1 MPDIAKINAV
11 AIADIEKVDGILA
24 ANIEKVNGLTFPSAA
39 GFLLDTYSNAEAAF
53 SVRRLYSLYTGACM
67 RVRRDSDNVEAD
79 VGFDASD
86 EFSLTSPISATSNGL
101 SYTDFAD
108 FIGHG
113 GTPANGLVRYW
124 YDQSQSGGTGSGNDA
139 GVAGGVRQPKIYD
152 SSTGIIEEGSVGFEK
167 PALNFDGTNH
177 LLYPW
182 TSGTN
187 IYYSF
192 FTVRQFANSA
202 GLGIGAQSEASYIAD
217 VYQNNSAYT
226 LQFGWNGSSPNDP
239 TNTDYLLYRKD
250 GAAAFTSLTTRAQY
264 GAAFYTGNQ
273 NLMGFL
279 TDGSPNSTT
288 STQIIIG
295 SYTGPALFVTGNIQE
310 FIMFQSTTSN
320 ESSNATGIETDING
334 HFNIY

>member
-1 MPDIAKINAV
+1 MAIGDV
-11 AIADIEKVDGILA
+11 AKVDGLAKASIL
-24 ANIEKVNGLTFPSAA
+24 NIDGVAVPSA
-39 GFLLDTYSNAEAAF
+39 GFLLDTYANAEAAF

-67 RVRRDSDNVEAD
+67 RVRRDSDNVEGD
-79 VGFDASD
+79 VGFDSND

-113 GTPANGLVRYW
+113 GTPANGFVRYW
-124 YDQSQSGGTGSGNDA
+124 YDQSQAGATGSGNDA
-139 GVAGGVRQPKIYD
+139 GIAGSVRQPQIYD
-152 SSTGIIEEGSVGFEK
+152 SSTGIIEEGAVGFEK
-167 PALNFDGTNH
+167 PALNFDGSDH
-177 LLYPW
+177 FKYPC
-182 TSGTN
+182 TFGTN

-192 FTVRQFANSA
+192 FTVRQFANST
-202 GLGIGAQSEASYIAD
+202 GMGIGADFDGSYIAD
-217 VYQNNSAYT
+217 LYQNNSAYS
-226 LQFGWNGSSPNDP
+226 LQAGFNGSSPNDP

-264 GAAFYTGNQ
+264 GAAFFTGNQ

-288 STQIIIG
+288 ATDIIIG
-295 SYTGPALFVTGNIQE
+295 SFAGPALFITGKIQE

-320 ESSNATGIETDING
+320 ESSNATGIEDDING

>member
-1 MPDIAKINAV
+1 MASV
-11 AIADIEKVDGILA
+11 AEID
-24 ANIEKVNGLTFPSAA
+24 GLTIPSP
-39 GFLLDTYSNAEAAF
+39 LLDTYANAEAAF

-67 RVRRDSDNVEAD
+67 RVRRDSDNIEAD
-79 VGFDASD
+79 IGFDTNN
-86 EFSLTSPISATSNGL
+86 EFGLTSPVSNATSGT
-101 SYTDFAD
+101 YTDFAD

-113 GTPANGLVRYW
+113 TGSAANGFVRTW
-124 YDQSQSGGTGSGNDA
+124 YDQSQAGGTGSGNDA
-139 GVAGGVRQPKIYD
+139 EATASVRQAKIYD
-152 SSTGIIEEGSVGFEK
+152 SSTGIIEEGAVGFEK
-167 PALNFDGTNH
+167 PALSFDGTRH
-177 LLYPW
+177 FLYPA
-182 TSGTN
+182 TFATN

-202 GLGIGAQSEASYIAD
+202 AVGIGAQSEASYIAD

-226 LQFGWNGSSPNDP
+226 LQLGWNGSSPNDP

-279 TDGSPNSTT
+279 TDGAPTSSTAT
-288 STQIIIG
+288 EVIIG
-295 SYTGPALFVTGNIQE
+295 SYTGPALFVNGNIQE

-320 ESSNATGIETDING
+320 ESSNASGIETDING
-334 HFNIY
+334 FFNIY

>member
-1 MPDIAKINAV
+1 MASV
-11 AIADIEKVDGILA
+11 AEID
-24 ANIEKVNGLTFPSAA
+24 GLTIPSP
-39 GFLLDTYSNAEAAF
+39 LLDTYANAEAAF

-67 RVRRDSDNVEAD
+67 RVRRDSDNIEAD
-79 VGFDASD
+79 IGFDTNN
-86 EFSLTSPISATSNGL
+86 EFGLTSPVSNATSGT
-101 SYTDFAD
+101 YTDFAD

-113 GTPANGLVRYW
+113 TGSAANGFVRTW
-124 YDQSQSGGTGSGNDA
+124 YDQSQAGGTGSGNDA
-139 GVAGGVRQPKIYD
+139 EATASVRQAKIYD
-152 SSTGIIEEGSVGFEK
+152 SSTGIIEEGAVGFEK
-167 PALNFDGTNH
+167 PALSFDGSRH
-177 LLYPW
+177 FVYPA
-182 TSGTN
+182 TFATN

-202 GLGIGAQSEASYIAD
+202 AVGIGAQSEASYIAD

-226 LQFGWNGSSPNDP
+226 LQLGWNGSSPNDP

-279 TDGSPNSTT
+279 TDGAPTSSTAT
-288 STQIIIG
+288 EVIIG
-295 SYTGPALFVTGNIQE
+295 SYTGPALFVNGNIQE

-320 ESSNATGIETDING
+320 ESSNASGIETDING
-334 HFNIY
+334 FFNIY

>member
-1 MPDIAKINAV
+1 MASV
-11 AIADIEKVDGILA
+11 AEID
-24 ANIEKVNGLTFPSAA
+24 GLTIPSP
-39 GFLLDTYSNAEAAF
+39 LLDTYANAEAAF

-67 RVRRDSDNVEAD
+67 RVRRDSDNIEAD
-79 VGFDASD
+79 IGFDTNN
-86 EFSLTSPISATSNGL
+86 EFGLTSPVSNATSGT
-101 SYTDFAD
+101 YTDFAD

-113 GTPANGLVRYW
+113 TGSAANGFVRTW
-124 YDQSQSGGTGSGNDA
+124 YDQSQAGGTGSGNDA
-139 GVAGGVRQPKIYD
+139 EAAASVRQAKIYD
-152 SSTGIIEEGSVGFEK
+152 SSTGIIEEGAVGFEK
-167 PALNFDGTNH
+167 PALSFDGTRH
-177 LLYPW
+177 FLYPA
-182 TSGTN
+182 TFATN

-202 GLGIGAQSEASYIAD
+202 AVGIGAQSEASYIAD

-226 LQFGWNGSSPNDP
+226 LQLGWNGSSPNDP

-279 TDGSPNSTT
+279 TDGAPTSSTAT
-288 STQIIIG
+288 EVIIG
-295 SYTGPALFVTGNIQE
+295 SYTGPALFVNGNIQE

-320 ESSNATGIETDING
+320 ESSNASGIETDING
-334 HFNIY
+334 FFNIY

>member
-1 MPDIAKINAV
+1 MDGLAKASILDIDGVAV
-11 AIADIEKVDGILA
+11 
-24 ANIEKVNGLTFPSAA
+24 PSAA
-39 GFLLDTYSNAEAAF
+39 FLLDTYANAEAAF

-67 RVRRDSDNVEAD
+67 RVRRDSDNIEAD
-79 VGFDASD
+79 IGFDSND
-86 EFSLTSPISATSNGL
+86 EIGLTSPVSNATSGT
-101 SYTDFAD
+101 YTDFAD

-113 GTPANGLVRYW
+113 GTPANGFVRTW

-139 GVAGGVRQPKIYD
+139 EATASVNQAKIYD
-152 SSTGIIEEGSVGFEK
+152 SSTGIIEEGAVGFEK
-167 PALNFDGTNH
+167 PALSFDGADQFY
-177 LLYPW
+177 YPA
-182 TSGTN
+182 TFATN

-202 GLGIGAQSEASYIAD
+202 AIGIGAEIDSAYAAD
-217 VYQNNSAYT
+217 IYQNNSAYT
-226 LQFGWNGSSPNDP
+226 LQAGFNGTSPNDP

-264 GAAFYTGNQ
+264 GAAFFTGNQ

-288 STQIIIG
+288 ATEIIIG
-295 SYTGPALFVTGNIQE
+295 AYTGPALGVNGNIQE

-320 ESSNATGIETDING
+320 ESSNASGIETDING
-334 HFNIY
+334 YFNIY

>member
-1 MPDIAKINAV
+1 MPDISKINAL
-11 AIADIEKVDGILA
+11 AIGSVSKVDGLAKASILDIDGIA
-24 ANIEKVNGLTFPSAA
+24 VPSAA
-39 GFLLDTYSNAEAAF
+39 FLLDTYANAEAAF

-79 VGFDASD
+79 IGFDSND
-86 EFSLTSPISATSNGL
+86 EIGLTSPVSNATSGT
-101 SYTDFAD
+101 YTDFAD

-113 GTPANGLVRYW
+113 GTPANGLVRKW
-124 YDQSQSGGTGSGNDA
+124 YDQSQAGGTGSGNDA
-139 GVAGGVRQPKIYD
+139 EASASVRQAKIYD
-152 SSTGIIEEGSVGFEK
+152 SSTGIIEEGAVGFEK
-167 PALNFDGTNH
+167 PALSFDGGDQFV
-177 LLYPW
+177 YPA
-182 TSGTN
+182 TFATN

-202 GLGIGAQSEASYIAD
+202 GVGIGAQNEASYLAD

-226 LQFGWNGSSPNDP
+226 LQIGFNGTSPNDP

-279 TDGSPNSTT
+279 TNGSPNSTT
-288 STQIIIG
+288 ATQVLIG
-295 SYTGPALFVTGNIQE
+295 SYTGPALFVNGNIQE

-320 ESSNATGIETDING
+320 ESSNASGIETDING
-334 HFNIY
+334 FFNIY

>member
-1 MPDIAKINAV
+1 MPDIEDINGV
-11 AIADIEKVDGILA
+11 SIANVNAFSGVTLSGVEDIDGMTVTLFT
-24 ANIEKVNGLTFPSAA
+24 G
-39 GFLLDTYSNAEAAF
+39 LLDTYANAEAAF

-79 VGFDASD
+79 IGFDSND
-86 EFSLTSPISATSNGL
+86 EIGLTSPVSNATSGT
-101 SYTDFAD
+101 YTDFAD

-113 GTPANGLVRYW
+113 GTPANGFVRTW

-139 GVAGGVRQPKIYD
+139 EASSSVRQAKIYD
-152 SSTGIIEEGSVGFEK
+152 SSTGIIEEGAVGFEK
-167 PALNFDGTNH
+167 PALSLDGGDH
-177 LLYPW
+177 FIYPA
-182 TSGTN
+182 TFATN

-202 GLGIGAQSEASYIAD
+202 GIGIGVQSEASYVAD
-217 VYQNNSAYT
+217 IYQNNSVYT
-226 LQFGWNGSSPNDP
+226 LQLGFNGTSPNDP

-279 TDGSPNSTT
+279 TDGSPNSTSAT
-288 STQIIIG
+288 EIIIG
-295 SYTGPALFVTGNIQE
+295 SYTGPSQFVNGNIQE

-320 ESSNATGIETDING
+320 ESSNASGIETDING
-334 HFNIY
+334 FFNIY